1 MHTVLEILVPVL
13 KPYLLSSWFRKH
25 KADMKR
31 FLRREAEIQHEVESK
46 VKEWSI
52 RKGLQEEMETMK
64 KIQSLEKRKAMAIQ
78 SRIK

>member
-1 MHTVLEILVPVL
+1 
-13 KPYLLSSWFRKH
+13 
-25 KADMKR
+25 MKR
-31 FLRREAEIQHEVESK
+31 FLRREAEIQNEVESR